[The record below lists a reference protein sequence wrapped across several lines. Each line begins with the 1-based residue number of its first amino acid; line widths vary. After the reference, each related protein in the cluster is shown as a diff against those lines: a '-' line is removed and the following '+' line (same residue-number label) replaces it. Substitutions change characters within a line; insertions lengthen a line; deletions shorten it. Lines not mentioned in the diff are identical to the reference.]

1 MFIVILLKKERLNV
15 KLRIFALFNTM
26 ILDLN
31 DNINLP
37 FTLEISFNKLIE
49 RYEELANSDDEF
61 IAAKARRILKTQKP
75 FPILRDGFSKTSV
88 LKKHEKEIQVLM
100 QDSFSE
106 VLSLNEIKTASV
118 PYHNF
123 IFNASKRFKKIIKEA
138 GPDFELVIKNMP
150 EDDWY
155 ILSCT
160 IIMGFYYNYEINFK
174 RPLYYEIPD
183 KNGIV
188 RIYKILYNADFME
201 IIPTENAPKLTN
213 DDFDELLDN
222 FENVDLWKEKF
233 PPNSYVSKGF
243 VISNIF
249 DVTDDQSISNIK
261 TTLIGSNKRKTES
274 FMGDFQ
280 KVFRSLL
287 GVQDLEVG
295 FSIFNKE
302 ENTLMKVHDSSIS
315 SFLLKAKEEFKCENL
330 FCHYS
335 YDKILKNKT
344 NFTISNVDKSFENLK
359 DKSPQVKVL
368 KEQGF
373 KSAIFAPIAEN
384 GELLAVLE
392 LVSKTPKAL
401 NSINSNKLVDVMPF
415 ILSAVKR
422 SRLDEENLIQAI
434 IQRECTSIHP
444 SVKWKF
450 ESAARQFMKEEYN
463 GNENPAFKRI
473 SFDNVYPLFGQIDVK
488 GSSEARNIATQKDL
502 ALQLKMVDKIVKAAF
517 KKEQLPIFEQLLF
530 QVKAYQKDLKSNFKV
545 DSEQKI
551 TQFFKYEIEP
561 LFKFQLK
568 TKPYLT
574 HDVEDY
580 FSKIDNELDVIYF
593 YRKNY
598 DDTISLIN
606 KNMSSLLDKKQVEA
620 QAMYPHFFE
629 RFKTDGVEHNMYIGE
644 AITKEDSFNEIY
656 LYNLR
661 LWQMQVMID
670 METAF
675 YNKQHKYPIAL
686 DVASMILVFNQP
698 LSIRFR
704 TDEKHFDVDG
714 TYNARYEVVKKRVD
728 KANIKG
734 TEERITAKGKLTIVY
749 SQQEDE
755 FEYLKYVRFLQSK
768 HKLGDEVEILELEDL
783 QGVTGLKAIRVN
795 VLYQKE
801 SNKKEF
807 YTYND
812 LIKEIKG

>member
-1 MFIVILLKKERLNV
+1 
-15 KLRIFALFNTM
+15 M
-26 ILDLN
+26 IKDLN

-37 FTLEISFNKLIE
+37 FSLQISFNKLIE
-49 RYEELANSDDEF
+49 RYEGLAKSNDQF
-61 IAAKARRILKTQKP
+61 IAAKASRVLKAQEP
-75 FPILRDGFSKTSV
+75 YPVLREGFSKTSV
-88 LKKHEKEIQVLM
+88 LFEHEKVIQILL

-123 IFNASKRFKKIIKEA
+123 IFNASKRFENIIEAA

-150 EDDWY
+150 ENDWY

-160 IIMGFYYNYEINFK
+160 IIMNFCYGYNANFK

-183 KNGIV
+183 ANGIT

-201 IIPTENAPKLTN
+201 IVPTAQAPKLTE
-213 DDFDELLDN
+213 DDFDQLLDN
-222 FENVDLWKEKF
+222 FDNIELWKEKF

-261 TTLIGSNKRKTES
+261 TTLIGNNKRKDES
-274 FMGDFQ
+274 FMADFQ
-280 KVFRSLL
+280 KIFRSLL
-287 GVQDLEVG
+287 NITDLEVG

-302 ENTLMKVHDSSIS
+302 ENTLMKVHDSSIN

-335 YDKILKNKT
+335 YDKILKDKT
-344 NFTISNVDKSFENLK
+344 NFSISDVDKSFAQCNGQ
-359 DKSPQVKVL
+359 SPQIKVL
-368 KEQGF
+368 KQQGF
-373 KSAIFAPIAEN
+373 KSAIFAPIAED

-392 LVSKTPKAL
+392 LVSRTPKAL
-401 NSINSNKLVDVMPF
+401 NSINSNRLADVMPF

-422 SRLDEENLIQAI
+422 SKRDEENLIQAI

-450 ESAARQFMKEEYN
+450 EQAARQFIAEEAQ
-463 GNENPAFKRI
+463 GNDNPTFSKI

-488 GSSEARNIATQKDL
+488 GSSDARNNATQKDL
-502 ALQLKMVDKIVKAAF
+502 SLQLKLVEKIVATAF
-517 KKEQLPIFEQLLF
+517 ETEKLPIFEQLLF
-530 QVKAYQKDLKSNFKV
+530 QIKNYNKALKTNFKV

-551 TQFFKYEIEP
+551 TQFFINEIEP
-561 LFKFQLK
+561 LFNFQLK
-568 TKPYLT
+568 SKPYILEAI
-574 HDVEDY
+574 EDY
-580 FSKIDNELDVIYF
+580 FNKVDSKLNVIYY

-606 KNMSSLLDKKQVEA
+606 KNMSSLLDKQQIKA
-620 QAMYPHFFE
+620 QKMYPHFFE
-629 RFKTDGVEHNMYIGE
+629 RYKTDGVEHNMYIGE

-661 LWQMQVMID
+661 LWQMQVMCN
-670 METAF
+670 MESVF
-675 YNKQHKYPIAL
+675 YNQQNEYPLAL

-734 TEERITAKGKLTIVY
+734 TDERITAKGKLTIVY
-749 SQQEDE
+749 SQKEDE
-755 FEYLKYVRFLQSK
+755 IEYLKYINFLQSK
-768 HKLGDEVEILELEDL
+768 GQLGDEVEILELEDL

-795 VLYQKE
+795 ILYHGKFD
-801 SNKKEF
+801 KKEF
-807 YTYND
+807 YTYDD
-812 LIKEIKG
+812 LMKEVNH